1 MQQRWHLLTEQ
12 VPSFF
17 TNKERN
23 APMRRMLRSL
33 GWLTLC
39 MLCGTALIACAQ
51 EQPRADTGTVGGLYG
66 DEATPDA
73 AGVTPAPAEVA
84 PAASPTAAAQ
94 PGDQVAVSLTEYTI
108 DMPTSL
114 PAGTTSFMV
123 TNNGT
128 VAHNFEIEGQGIEE
142 EFEQNRDGVSRNL
155 YTVYLGS
162 RRTMITAN

>member
-1 MQQRWHLLTEQ
+1 MC
-12 VPSFF
+12 
-17 TNKERN
+17 
-23 APMRRMLRSL
+23 RMLRSL

-39 MLCGTALIACAQ
+39 MFCGTVLIACSQ
-51 EQPRADTGTVGGLYG
+51 QQPRADTGTVGGLYG

-84 PAASPTAAAQ
+84 PAASPTAVAQ

-114 PAGTTSFMV
+114 PAGTITFMV

-128 VAHNFEIEGQGIEE
+128 VAHNFAIEGQGIEE
-142 EFEQNRDGVSRNL
+142 EFEQNLQPGATATMQVDLQPGS
-155 YTVYLGS
+155 YTVYCPV
-162 RRTMITAN
+162 ANHREQGMELALTVTE